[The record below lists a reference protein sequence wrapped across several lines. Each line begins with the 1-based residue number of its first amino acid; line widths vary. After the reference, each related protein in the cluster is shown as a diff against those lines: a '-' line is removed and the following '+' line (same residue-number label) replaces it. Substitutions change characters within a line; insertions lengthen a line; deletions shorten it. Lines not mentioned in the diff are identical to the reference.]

1 VDPGLVALG
10 NTPDRVAMLARGDRR
25 GIAAKLGA
33 ARRVLKGAT
42 MNYLASRTA
51 LALFAVFSAT
61 GCALAGDRVGGVCPI
76 GETCSNQAPEG
87 LFFLGASTADSFG
100 GGVAITAAGGSQTIK
115 VLLGSNTDSPAF
127 KDTFDASTSD
137 VTVAAIGSIAPPNVV
152 VSGKSDGTTSLRLL
166 ESGTTK
172 LLDRV
177 DIQVATIA
185 KVTLF
190 PRELFLVA
198 PDDGTPWAL
207 LSGAKIP
214 MIVQLSAE
222 SKERLIDEKLT
233 LTPATGEAT
242 QQAWDVFEI
251 TAGDAGEASFT
262 VKAGQASF
270 TPKATI
276 VATIDGIDRSQ
287 FLNQLGADGSLE
299 ASQDQIL
306 CFEGKSKGVLTIG
319 AKWKFTGSETIAITS
334 QSPDATGMSSCVQ
347 LKGTAVGP
355 AKLTVEA
362 SGFTKVVDINFTKK
376 TSRSAR
382 GASSLAATRYLA
394 PAAAGER
401 AGGN

>member
-1 VDPGLVALG
+1 
-10 NTPDRVAMLARGDRR
+10 MLAPRDSRGVFGDL
-25 GIAAKLGA
+25 AS
-33 ARRVLKGAT
+33 ARRVLKGAA
-42 MNYLASRTA
+42 MNHLASRTA
-51 LALFAVFSAT
+51 LALLAVFAAT
-61 GCALAGDRVGGVCPI
+61 GCALAGDRVGGVCPA
-76 GETCSNQAPEG
+76 GETCSNQSPDG
-87 LFFLGASTADSFG
+87 LFFLGASMADSFG

-115 VLLGSNTDSPAF
+115 VLLGSNTDSPPF

-137 VTVAAIGSIAPPNVV
+137 VTVAAIGSIAPPNVT
-152 VSGKSDGTTSLRLL
+152 VSGKADGTTSLRLL

-177 DIQVATIA
+177 DIQVATIS

-198 PDDGTPWAL
+198 ADDGTPWAVL
-207 LSGAKIP
+207 AGAKAP
-214 MIVQLSAE
+214 MIVQLAAE
-222 SKERLIDEKLT
+222 NKDRLVDEKLT
-233 LTPATGEAT
+233 FAPATGSAT

-251 TAGDAGEASFT
+251 TAGDVGEASFT

-276 VATIDGIDRSQ
+276 VAKIDGIEGSKL
-287 FLNQLGADGSLE
+287 LNQLGADGTIE
-299 ASQDQIL
+299 ASQDQAL
-306 CFEGKSKGVLTIG
+306 CFVGKSG
-319 AKWKFTGSETIAITS
+319 AARTVGAQWTFTGSDTITITP
-334 QSPDATGMSSCVQ
+334 QAGDPKGMSSCVR

-362 SGFTKVVDINFTKK
+362 SGFTKVVDINFVKK

-382 GASSLAATRYLA
+382 GASPRDAARPAAAAT
-394 PAAAGER
+394 AGER